1 MNIILKIRTKKEI
14 NKVMYV
20 DVIEI
25 INLKNKV
32 FNFYYDESEIMYS
45 KKTEDGDYLTEIK
58 LIGPYLL
65 DENDIEI
72 YDEWTLMS
80 AFLPNKVSKVEFD
93 FADNG
98 DIGFIKDKTELIFK
112 TDTHTFKTK
121 SVFATENK

>member
-1 MNIILKIRTKKEI
+1 MNIILKIRSKKEI
-14 NKVMYV
+14 NEVMYV

-25 INLKNKV
+25 INKKNEV

-45 KKTEDGDYLTEIK
+45 KKTEDNDYLTEIK

-80 AFLPNKVSKVEFD
+80 AFLPNKISKVELD

-98 DIGFIKDKTELIFK
+98 DIGFIKDKTELIFE
-112 TDTHTFKTK
+112 TDTHAFKTRNVI
-121 SVFATENK
+121 STENK